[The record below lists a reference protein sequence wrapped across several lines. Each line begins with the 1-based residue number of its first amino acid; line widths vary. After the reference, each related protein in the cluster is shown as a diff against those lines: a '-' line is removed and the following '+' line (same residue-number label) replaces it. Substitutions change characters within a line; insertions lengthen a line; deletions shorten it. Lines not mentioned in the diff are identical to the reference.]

1 MIESISLKKI
11 ATYNPDTPEL
21 LTELKPVNVI
31 YGANGAGKTTLSRLI
46 ANPNISPDCGV
57 SWRNGNP
64 IPTLVYNSDFIADNY
79 SDSKDLKGVF
89 TLGKA
94 EQAQLDK
101 LEALKAGRKRC
112 EQLRDSVSVQLNG
125 VDGRGGK
132 HADLRSLDARF
143 VGHCWEQ
150 KTKYDNVFE
159 VAFKG
164 SRNSKDSFRAR
175 VLQEHVNN
183 KSALVDLED
192 LEKRATVLYGQ
203 TPVALNV
210 VPVLDLSVLT
220 SLASNPILKKKIIGK
235 SDVDVAGL
243 IERLGN
249 SDWVRQGIKYLE
261 HTDEQC
267 PFCQQGTPHD
277 FEKNIVE
284 YFDETFEADIKALN
298 DFASQYA
305 AKVGELIARAQGLLE
320 GDYQHL
326 DKEVLA
332 LEFKAFEALLQVNKD
347 RLASKASAPS
357 VEVEL
362 ESFVELD
369 EKIRKVIAVA
379 NSKVAEHNKLVAD
392 FASEQAKLTSDVWRY
407 LIEVEL
413 KTTLSEYAADK
424 VKLDGAISG
433 MSRSLERSK
442 QDILQADVDIAAIE
456 SELTSVRPT
465 VIAINALLKD
475 FGFRSFSL
483 EVAQG
488 DSSYKLIRSNGT
500 DARKTLSEGEKT
512 FVTFLYFYHLLRGS
526 TTASGV
532 TSERIVVIDDPVS
545 SLDSDVL
552 FIVGSMIKQLF
563 RDVRTTGSTIRQIFV
578 LTHNVHFHKE
588 ITFDP
593 QRSADNAMAHESF
606 WVVRKPDHF
615 STIERHDQN
624 PIKTS
629 YQLLWSELRKNPL
642 PTLTLQNTLRRILEN
657 YFKILGGVDTSV
669 LLNKFEGLEKVQCQS
684 LISWV
689 NDGSH
694 FTQDDLYLAIGERT
708 AASYMRIFYKIF
720 KASNHMAHYKM
731 MMGSD
736 FVDLAPDEVEAE
748 VADEANK
755 VEAEAADQTYG
766 AQQPAEPAAAQPVR
780 AAAETPEDAEEVR
793 PTPEPGYVVA
803 LPLAV
808 ATEVL
813 DLLPEAQ
820 SVEVPKPRPAA
831 ILPAQPGLLPPDLE
845 DDLDSMP
852 F

>member
-1 MIESISLKKI
+1 M

-392 FASEQAKLTSDVWRY
+392 FATEQAKLTSDVWRY

-488 DSSYKLIRSNGT
+488 DNSYKLIRSNGT

>member
-210 VPVLDLSVLT
+210 VSVLDLSVLT

-305 AKVGELIARAQGLLE
+305 AKVGDLISQAQRLLE

-326 DKEVLA
+326 NKEVLE

-369 EKIRKVIAVA
+369 EKIQKVIAVA

-392 FASEQAKLTSDVWRY
+392 FATEQAKLTSDVWKY

-424 VKLDGAISG
+424 AKLDGAISG

-483 EVAQG
+483 EVAAG
-488 DSSYKLIRSNGT
+488 DNSYKLIRSNGT

-552 FIVGSMIKQLF
+552 FIVGGMIKQLF
-563 RDVRTTGSTIRQIFV
+563 RDVRTIGSTIRQIFV

-615 STIERHDQN
+615 STIERHEQN

-629 YQLLWSELRKNPL
+629 YQLLWSELRKKPL

-720 KASNHMAHYKM
+720 KAANHMAHYKM

-736 FVDLAPDEVEAE
+736 FVDLAPDEAE
-748 VADEANK
+748 VADEVNK

-766 AQQPAEPAAAQPVR
+766 AQKPAETAAAQPVR
-780 AAAETPEDAEEVR
+780 AAAETPEGAEEAR
-793 PTPEPGYVVA
+793 PIPDPGFVVA

-808 ATEVL
+808 APEIL
-813 DLLPEAQ
+813 DLLPDAH
-820 SVEVPKPRPAA
+820 SVEVPKPQPAA
-831 ILPAQPGLLPPDLE
+831 VLPAQPGLLPPDLE